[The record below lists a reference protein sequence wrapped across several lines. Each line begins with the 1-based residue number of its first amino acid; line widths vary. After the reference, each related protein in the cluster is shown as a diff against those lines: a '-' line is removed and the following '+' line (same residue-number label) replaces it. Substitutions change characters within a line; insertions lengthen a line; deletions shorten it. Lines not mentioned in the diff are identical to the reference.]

1 MGEQDAILVIDHD
14 PDSALL
20 LSDFLEREG
29 YAVAVARTG
38 AEGLR
43 LIRHHPFALVLVDLD
58 LPDGDGARVM
68 REAALGDTPPEI
80 IAVTGRATL
89 DSAIEAVESRSA
101 GYILKPVDVA
111 RLGTI
116 VARVFDRRRLAR
128 EARRSQQRLEVLHDV
143 ARRLAA
149 VHDPEEVL
157 TVIVNE
163 AAGLLGA
170 EAAGLRLLEGDDL
183 VVGARTESA
192 AGVMARPRLKVGESL
207 SGVVVAAG

>member
-1 MGEQDAILVIDHD
+1 MLFR
-14 PDSALL
+14 S
-20 LSDFLEREG
+20 
-29 YAVAVARTG
+29 
-38 AEGLR
+38 
-43 LIRHHPFALVLVDLD
+43 
-58 LPDGDGARVM
+58 
-68 REAALGDTPPEI
+68 
-80 IAVTGRATL
+80 AVTGRATL

-101 GYILKPVDVA
+101 GYILKPVDVT
-111 RLGTI
+111 RLSAI
-116 VARVFDRRRLAR
+116 VARVFGRRRLAR
-128 EARRSQQRLEVLHDV
+128 ENKQSQERLEVLHDV
-143 ARRLAA
+143 SRRLAA

-207 SGVVVAAG
+207 SGLVVAAGEPLVVEDLAEDRRHDPAHKLVALERGFRGFVGVPLRTHVAHLE